1 MPEVPE
7 CAQHEQML
15 VEKSEDRQDD
25 AEPPEFGDGLSQIQC
40 VDGLTLSA
48 VDTKLEVDTNVF
60 RDRNDVSGDEF
71 DWFTVISRVD
81 LADTTLQRE
90 LFRNEFLTSKI
101 SDDFAALSEKAAVDY
116 YRHRR
121 EVDELK
127 TKVKSDIKCCC
138 VCYGCSC
145 RPQSEQQVQEDPR
158 QLAIAEFDQILW
170 RAGLE
175 NLNTVDYI
183 RGYRAQKRIRY
194 VRKRAANEPRTSVAS
209 HSSVVDELPNETI
222 RFSDYNIRKFTVEE
236 LRAYVRLAK
245 HAQAAYGRNFN
256 ELKHFYRRL
265 PENPLNMDRAVILGK
280 LDLIDADLEVF
291 PSKGPFQP
299 LFYIALDH
307 AYKSVVVSIRGS
319 ATFNDV
325 MTDLAASPITFVARD
340 PRGRNKPVVGA
351 THIGMFLSAKHI
363 ATMSKPVLLRLAS
376 EHPTYAI
383 TVTGHSLGAGAAV
396 LATIMMRNDA
406 DLANKNVRCFA
417 VGSPPVLTKRMAS
430 VHRTVI
436 TSLVNNNDVVPRL
449 SVVGLANYFEICK
462 AVHKLPRARKV
473 AIDLRMWKRARL
485 DEIELKLPD
494 LTELEPSRL
503 VLGGRILHMR
513 TDKNFNTVTK
523 CWYHSRCTC
532 CRDKD
537 YVDKTYYLMEREPEK
552 FRKMKMRPGSFMD
565 HVPQLYS
572 AILKQILKR
581 RMAESEE

>member
-7 CAQHEQML
+7 SGPREHML
-15 VEKSEDRQDD
+15 VEKSEGRQDD
-25 AEPPEFGDGLSQIQC
+25 AEPQEFGDGSSQIQS
-40 VDGLTLSA
+40 VDGMTLSG
-48 VDTKLEVDTNVF
+48 VDSKLKVDTNAF
-60 RDRNDVSGDEF
+60 RDQNSASGDEF

-81 LADTTLQRE
+81 LGDTTHQRE
-90 LFRNEFLTSKI
+90 LFDNEFLSSKV
-101 SDDFAALSEKAAVDY
+101 SEDFSALTEKAAVDY

-121 EVDELK
+121 GVDEMK

-138 VCYGCSC
+138 ICYGCTC
-145 RPQSEQQVQEDPR
+145 RPRSKQQVQEDPR
-158 QLAIAEFDQILW
+158 QLAIAEFDQILL

-194 VRKRAANEPRTSVAS
+194 VRKRAVNEPRSSVAS
-209 HSSVVDELPNETI
+209 HSSVVDELPNERI

-256 ELKHFYRRL
+256 QLKHFYRRL
-265 PENPLNMDRAVILGK
+265 PENPLNVDRAVILGK
-280 LDLIDADLEVF
+280 LDLNDADVEVF

-307 AYKSVVVSIRGS
+307 AYKSVVVSVRGS

-351 THIGMFLSAKHI
+351 THIGMFLSAKHV
-363 ATMSKPVLLRLAS
+363 ATTSKPVLLRLAL
-376 EHPTYAI
+376 EQPTYAI

-417 VGSPPVLTKRMAS
+417 VGSPPILTKRMAS
-430 VHRTVI
+430 VHHTVI

-449 SVVGLANYFEICK
+449 SVVGLANYFEVCK
-462 AVHKLPRARKV
+462 AVHELPRTRKV

-485 DEIELKLPD
+485 DEIELPD

-523 CWYHSRCTC
+523 CLYHCRCNSCRGKFTAKDTSGNFQWTPERHRLRRSIPQARTMWTRRTILWSESRKSSG
-532 CRDKD
+532 R
-537 YVDKTYYLMEREPEK
+537 
-552 FRKMKMRPGSFMD
+552 
-565 HVPQLYS
+565 
-572 AILKQILKR
+572 
-581 RMAESEE
+581 